1 MTGNVQNILPQP
13 QVLLVGA
20 GPGDPDLLTL
30 RAARALRAADIV
42 LHDRLVSAEIL
53 ALAPQA
59 ELLETGKA
67 PGGKGWTQDDINA
80 EIIAQARKGRR
91 VVRLK
96 SGDPLIFGR
105 ADEEMDALEAAGI
118 TYAIIP
124 GITAAVAAAA
134 SAKASLTR
142 RGRNAA
148 LRFLTGQDI
157 KGFAE
162 QDWRSLARDPAAA
175 IYMGVAAARF
185 VQGRLMVHGA
195 DPATPVTVVEN
206 ASRPIERRIATTLGR
221 LAGDMA
227 AAHLT
232 GPTVILLGISPR
244 AEALRMPALPA
255 DATPL
260 ARAAI

>member
-1 MTGNVQNILPQP
+1 MTGASQTNIPQP

-30 RAARALRAADIV
+30 RAARALGDADVV
-42 LHDRLVSAEIL
+42 LHDRLVSAEVL
-53 ALAPQA
+53 ALAPRA
-59 ELLETGKA
+59 ELIETGKA
-67 PGGKGWTQDDINA
+67 PGGKGWTQGDINA
-80 EIIAQARKGRR
+80 EIVAQARKGRR

-105 ADEEMDALEAAGI
+105 ADEEMDVLEAAGI
-118 TYAIIP
+118 TYAVVS

-134 SAKASLTR
+134 SSKASLTR

-175 IYMGVAAARF
+175 IYMGIAAARF

-195 DPATPVTVVEN
+195 DADTSAVVVEN
-206 ASRPIERRIATTLGR
+206 ASRATERRIATTLGR
-221 LAGDMA
+221 LADDMA
-227 AAHLT
+227 QADLT
-232 GPTVILLGISPR
+232 GPAVILLGLAPR
-244 AEALRMPALPA
+244 SDAIRLPEIPA
-255 DATPL
+255 DAITL
-260 ARAAI
+260 ALAAV